1 MAGQRKKV
9 CCDYRGQ
16 NRRSGARGCS
26 YSSQVCSG
34 DSGAGAGRSSCGC
47 GARRR
52 HCADPDAEAIGK
64 AERVHWR
71 AARDRCRDARGG
83 ADGAGR
89 HGQQESCGRG
99 SGCGYAGGGILR
111 RRWHDVS
118 GAAKTHSRQRH
129 GIRWR
134 DLFCGAVLD
143 RSAMAAGRD
152 SGSCIAGAGSGRRVL
167 QRECRRNG
175 GGLRR
180 GLPRERAHLPD
191 RRTGSERCRGSGDSV
206 VEHQAGAGHGGGID
220 RERRHAAETRSLQTG
235 VEAGSRQG
243 ADTARGGSGSAAAV
257 LSDEVELWNRSDLRL
272 RLGIMSAGMKLQK
285 EESKL
290 NSPLQSRMPAAPETF
305 PGIFW
310 CPDLVSTRD
319 LGPQGVEAVL
329 HLAELMKSRPSVFQR
344 SLAGKQMV
352 MFFEKP
358 SLRTRL
364 TFEAGMAGLGGT
376 AMFVDQSQSR
386 LDARETLS
394 DIAHNLERWVDVIVL
409 RTFAQETIAG
419 MARYASV
426 PVINA
431 LSDLE
436 HPCQALADYFT
447 LQERFGDLKNITLA
461 YVGDGNNV
469 AHSLL
474 LTCACLGSSIR
485 IATPK
490 GYSPNAQ
497 IVADARKIA
506 KQTGAQIELLADPH
520 AAVAGVDAVYTDAW
534 ASMGQENEAGQRGE
548 IFPPYQVNVELMAEA
563 APHAAFMHC
572 LPAHRGEEVTDEV
585 MDSDNSVIFEQAENR
600 LHVQKSILYLLLG
613 GAVRLPV
620 RSAHA

>member
-1 MAGQRKKV
+1 M
-9 CCDYRGQ
+9 
-16 NRRSGARGCS
+16 
-26 YSSQVCSG
+26 
-34 DSGAGAGRSSCGC
+34 
-47 GARRR
+47 
-52 HCADPDAEAIGK
+52 
-64 AERVHWR
+64 
-71 AARDRCRDARGG
+71 
-83 ADGAGR
+83 
-89 HGQQESCGRG
+89 
-99 SGCGYAGGGILR
+99 
-111 RRWHDVS
+111 
-118 GAAKTHSRQRH
+118 
-129 GIRWR
+129 
-134 DLFCGAVLD
+134 
-143 RSAMAAGRD
+143 
-152 SGSCIAGAGSGRRVL
+152 
-167 QRECRRNG
+167 
-175 GGLRR
+175 
-180 GLPRERAHLPD
+180 
-191 RRTGSERCRGSGDSV
+191 
-206 VEHQAGAGHGGGID
+206 
-220 RERRHAAETRSLQTG
+220 
-235 VEAGSRQG
+235 
-243 ADTARGGSGSAAAV
+243 
-257 LSDEVELWNRSDLRL
+257 
-272 RLGIMSAGMKLQK
+272 
-285 EESKL
+285 
-290 NSPLQSRMPAAPETF
+290 
-305 PGIFW
+305 
-310 CPDLVSTRD
+310 
-319 LGPQGVEAVL
+319 L

-364 TFEAGMAGLGGT
+364 TFEAGMTSLGGA
-376 AMFVDQSQSR
+376 AMFVDQSQGR

-409 RTFAQETIAG
+409 RTFAQETIEG

-447 LQERFGDLKNITLA
+447 LQERFGDLKKISLG

-506 KQTGAQIELLADPH
+506 KETGARIELLTDPH

-534 ASMGQENEAGQRGE
+534 ASMGQEQEAERRAK
-548 IFPPYQVNVELMAEA
+548 IFPPYQVHGELMAEA

-585 MDSDNSVIFEQAENR
+585 MDSENSVIFEQAENR